1 MNANP
6 KYWPQAIVFV
16 WALPQIK
23 AFHLGGDKI
32 GKLALGMVQVSR
44 IGWLCSSAPK
54 LLWAPSPRNHS
65 WGSMLC
71 FGPVLLGEDQLH
83 WVA

>member
-44 IGWLCSSAPK
+44 IGWLCSSARK
-54 LLWAPSPRNHS
+54 L
-65 WGSMLC
+65 
-71 FGPVLLGEDQLH
+71 
-83 WVA
+83 